1 MSYKSIFQIL
11 LILVIIGTIYIC
23 IKKPQMH
30 ENAFV
35 YNSEYKVALNNQQT
49 AKKQDIQATMNVT
62 NSNVKIKDNDNIQI
76 QNIQTVQQQVKTQPV
91 NIASVSVKSQ
101 SKSVKTQSVPMK
113 IQKIKTVEQKISSAQ
128 NPKINIQ
135 QILSNN
141 QKLSNQSNN
150 ITTPSNAPEPEKI
163 KFNNTKIQTIPQQV
177 KTQPAIVT
185 PVKTQPQTTH
195 AVKTQTTNVQ
205 PKHLTAKEEEIAWN
219 IWHSNL
225 TNQVMRDVNLPK
237 VPNGTVFRFKFT
249 VDKYGKITNLQT
261 WSDNSKY
268 TPYAIQYIAPVI
280 RSYQGRSILNF
291 PVGSAR
297 VTNVAQSA
305 WRISNTTRYSTP
317 NDFDD
322 VEKIK
327 R

>member
-11 LILVIIGTIYIC
+11 LILAIIGTIYIC
-23 IKKPQMH
+23 IKKPKMH
-30 ENAFV
+30 ESVFV

-49 AKKQDIQATMNVT
+49 TKNQDVQATMQVT
-62 NSNVKIKDNDNIQI
+62 NTDVKVKDEDNIQI
-76 QNIQTVQQQVKTQPV
+76 QNIQTTPQQVETQQIKVIPT
-91 NIASVSVKSQ
+91 NVKSQ
-101 SKSVKTQSVPMK
+101 SKSVKTQSAPIK
-113 IQKIKTVEQKISSAQ
+113 IQQIKTDTQKTSAVQ

-141 QKLSNQSNN
+141 QKISNQSNN
-150 ITTPSNAPEPEKI
+150 ITSPSNAPEPEKV
-163 KFNNTKIQTIPQQV
+163 KFNNTKVQTTPQPV
-177 KTQPAIVT
+177 KTQPVKISPAKTITQTT
-185 PVKTQPQTTH
+185 PVKTQTTS
-195 AVKTQTTNVQ
+195 AQ
-205 PKHLTAKEEEIAWN
+205 PRQLTAKEEEIAWN

-237 VPNGTVFRFKFT
+237 VPNGTIFRFKFT

-305 WRISNTTRYSTP
+305 WKISNTTRYSTP